1 MKREFLQEF
10 RVADQPLPKEMID
23 AIMAENGRDIQKVK
37 ANFTDYEDVKAELSR
52 LQQAVQ
58 EGQNHKEAAA
68 AWEEKYNQA
77 VEAHKQE
84 LTRMAFEKTLGEGI
98 AKAKGRNAKAITALL
113 DVDALKESENQADAI
128 KAALDALKKDSRYL
142 FEGDVPPPYAR
153 GTGAFNGA
161 REKHP
166 TTLAGALREK
176 FERK

>member
-10 RVADQPLPKEMID
+10 RVGDQPIPKEVID

-37 ANFTDYEDVKAELSR
+37 ANFADYEDVKTELSR

-58 EGQNHKEAAA
+58 EDQDHAAAAA
-68 AWEEKYNQA
+68 AWEEKYTRA
-77 VEAHKQE
+77 VADHKQQ
-84 LTRMAFEKTLGEGI
+84 LAQMAFEKVLGEGI
-98 AKAKGRNAKAITALL
+98 AKARGRNAKAITALL
-113 DVDALKESENQADAI
+113 DVETLKESENQQDAI
-128 KAALDALKKDSRYL
+128 EAALEALKKDSRYL

-153 GTGAFNGA
+153 GTGAYSGA
-161 REKHP
+161 QETRP

>member
-10 RVADQPLPKEMID
+10 RVGEQALPKEVID

-37 ANFTDYEDVKAELSR
+37 GNFSDYEDVKAELAR
-52 LQQAVQ
+52 LQQAAQ
-58 EGQNHKEAAA
+58 ENQSHLEAAS

-77 VEAHKQE
+77 VEAHKQQ
-84 LTRMAFEKTLGEGI
+84 LAQMAFEKALGEGI
-98 AKAKGRNAKAITALL
+98 AKAKGRNAKAIAALL
-113 DVDALKESENQADAI
+113 DVDALKKSENQADAI
-128 KAALDALKKDSRYL
+128 EAALAELKKDSRYL

-153 GTGAFNGA
+153 GTGAYNGPQD
-161 REKHP
+161 KHP